1 MKPSHANKY
10 LSWVAAAVVG
20 GSLFCSTGNVLA
32 QGGVWTNK
40 APMPTPRNNPGAASI
55 NGIVYVVGGS
65 DGGGCNPY
73 STVEAYSPA
82 TDTWTTK
89 HPMPTARYTLVVVA
103 VNQILYAIGGSA
115 YCGTSHA
122 RTVEAYDPA
131 TDSWTT
137 KASMPAAAND
147 TWSGSVINGII
158 YVIDGYPSP
167 TVYAYDPAT
176 DTWTTKGAVM
186 STNRISGVA
195 GSINGIMYYV
205 GGYNPANGSY
215 IGPIDAYNPVTD
227 SWTRKASIPT
237 PRAFGPDS
245 AGVINGKLYVDGG
258 GSPITAEM
266 DAYDPATDTW
276 TTQTPMPTARTGTGV
291 AVVNGV
297 LYAVGGSPGYPNL
310 SAANEAFTPS
320 PVLTIASVGN
330 QSVLFWPASGT
341 NYILQSTTN
350 LASPNW
356 LTASDAVPVIAFTV
370 TNTSPARFF
379 RLQSQ

>member
-40 APMPTPRNNPGAASI
+40 APMPTPRNGLGAASI
-55 NGIVYVVGGS
+55 NGIVYAVGGS

-73 STVEAYSPA
+73 STVEAYDPA

-89 HPMPTARYTLVVVA
+89 HPMPTARYSLVVVA
-103 VNQILYAIGGSA
+103 VNQILYAIGGGA
-115 YCGTSHA
+115 YCGISYA

-137 KASMPAAAND
+137 KASMPAAANR
-147 TWSGSVINGII
+147 TMSGSVINGII
-158 YVIDGYPSP
+158 YIIDGYPWS

-176 DTWTTKGAVM
+176 DTWTTKSALP
-186 STNRISGVA
+186 SNRISGVA

-205 GGYNPANGSY
+205 GGYNPTTGSS

-227 SWTRKASIPT
+227 SWTQKASIPT
-237 PRAFGPDS
+237 PRGPGG
-245 AGVINGKLYVDGG
+245 AGVINGKLYAVGG
-258 GSPITAEM
+258 CCPYTAEM

-297 LYAVGGSPGYPNL
+297 LYAVGGNPSYPNL

-320 PVLTIASVGN
+320 PVLTIAPFGN

-370 TNTSPARFF
+370 SNTSPARFF
-379 RLQSQ
+379 RLQQQQ